1 MWFRREEVL
10 MMEIKMF
17 SKHVTKNLS
26 AYCQGELPPEES
38 RQFAEHLISCSKC
51 RKEFEEIKLG
61 IKLAEHLPQLSAPD
75 YLWTELEPL
84 LDKQTRGQ
92 LRPVTNRRPFVAA
105 WQTQFAAIAAVVL
118 LVASLGIFWAYK
130 NRAVPAALPSW
141 EVARLDGTPR
151 IGSAGIS
158 SKGHL
163 AVGQW
168 LETDGNSRAQIAV
181 ESIGQVEIDPNTRV
195 RLVLTQPTEHRLELA
210 HGKMSAR
217 IWAPPRLFFV
227 DTPSAVAADLGCAYT
242 LEVDDAGASLLRVT
256 SGWVALQLK
265 DRESM
270 VPAGAACQTRPGIGP
285 GTPYFEDA
293 SESFRHALAKID
305 FERDATAS
313 AKSDALK
320 VLLAEDRPR
329 DTLTLWHLLSRVDG
343 HDRLRVY
350 EEMAGF
356 VAPPDGVTREG
367 VLELNQQML
376 ELWRDKLEMKWG
388 ENAGVSKSVA
398 EAFWKVRNGDNRTVA
413 KPRAK

>member
-1 MWFRREEVL
+1 
-10 MMEIKMF
+10 
-17 SKHVTKNLS
+17 
-26 AYCQGELPPEES
+26 
-38 RQFAEHLISCSKC
+38 
-51 RKEFEEIKLG
+51 
-61 IKLAEHLPQLSAPD
+61 
-75 YLWTELEPL
+75 LWTELEPL
-84 LDKQTRGQ
+84 LDKQTHGQ

-158 SKGHL
+158 NKGQL

-343 HDRLRVY
+343 QDRVRVY

-367 VLELNQQML
+367 VLQLNQQML

-388 ENAGVSKSVA
+388 ENVGVSKSVA